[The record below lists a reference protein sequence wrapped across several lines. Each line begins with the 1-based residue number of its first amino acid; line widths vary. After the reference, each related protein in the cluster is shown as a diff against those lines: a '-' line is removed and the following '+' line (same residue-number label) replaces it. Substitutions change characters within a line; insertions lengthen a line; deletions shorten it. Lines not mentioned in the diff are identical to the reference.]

1 MVFLHSL
8 HANIRFSKNTQIL
21 KICKLWV
28 WMGRGVG
35 GSTCVSASRHF
46 EATLERSLNEA
57 ATGHQVFIIAM
68 KESWLEAK
76 ILFSLD
82 GWKHRKVRS
91 FQWSLVL
98 QSVRYLSFYV
108 RYKWSTDQLWVVS
121 LKAKYFLHTF
131 YEYFA
136 NIWQITLDSG
146 NLLQVNFWMI
156 LILVPLSSCK
166 HVFLERELLVHQG
179 CVRHPGQQ
187 DDRVDGPRW
196 DGHSEGVR
204 LQGLH
209 VGRV

>member
-8 HANIRFSKNTQIL
+8 HAKIRFSKTIQIL
-21 KICKLWV
+21 EICKLWV
-28 WMGRGVG
+28 DGEVCWGLNLRFCCLAPLWGHSG
-35 GSTCVSASRHF
+35 ALAQRGSTGSP
-46 EATLERSLNEA
+46 
-57 ATGHQVFIIAM
+57 GFIIAM
-68 KESWLEAK
+68 KKSWLWAK
-76 ILFSLD
+76 ILFSLA
-82 GWKHRKVRS
+82 GWKHRKVS
-91 FQWSLVL
+91 SSQWSLVL

-121 LKAKYFLHTF
+121 FKAKYFLHTF

-196 DGHSEGVR
+196 DGHSEGDKEMP
-204 LQGLH
+204 L
-209 VGRV
+209 